1 MIREA
6 TGRRGGAEAAPYKL
20 PQGRCSVPARG
31 TLHHSTK
38 GESRLRKFL
47 ILAAAL
53 CLLLAGCGPAPA
65 PEETPAPSPSAAP
78 AAEAAEFALACYP
91 SAGFHPIT
99 GSNRTN
105 LSLAGLMYEGLFTLD
120 QEFRFHGVLC
130 ASYAVSEDGLTW
142 TFRLREDTVFSDG
155 SPLTAAQVVSS
166 LETAR
171 ASALYAARFTDIASV
186 AAAED
191 GAVTVALTRPNGALP
206 ALLDIPIVK
215 ETGGVPLGTGPYVL
229 TGGESWRLEANGLWR
244 QGAENLPLEAIPL
257 RAIQEADDLI
267 RAFDTR
273 DVTLVST
280 DLTGT
285 NSLGFS
291 GSFDT
296 VDYPTSVMLYVGFN
310 TASGPCASAAVRQ
323 ALLRSFD
330 RAAAATVSLSRH
342 AQAAALPASPACS
355 LYEETLADGLAYD
368 AGAAAELLTGAGY
381 TRSDGVWQRRGV
393 PLSLTFAVPANNPHR
408 LAAAELLAASLTDA
422 GIPAELEALP
432 WDDYIRALEA
442 GDFDLYLGE
451 VRLTGDFDLTALI
464 APGGALNYGRYSSAQ
479 AVSLHDAFRAASGT
493 ARAQAAARL
502 YEYLAQEPPFAV
514 ICFKSWSALVQ
525 WNQASGLTPTQQ
537 NLFYQFDQWQI
548 S

>member
-1 MIREA
+1 M
-6 TGRRGGAEAAPYKL
+6 
-20 PQGRCSVPARG
+20 
-31 TLHHSTK
+31 
-38 GESRLRKFL
+38 RKFL
-47 ILAAAL
+47 ILLAAL

-65 PEETPAPSPSAAP
+65 PEATPTPTPSAPPAEE
-78 AAEAAEFALACYP
+78 AAEAALACYP

-99 GSNRTN
+99 GANRTN
-105 LSLAGLMYEGLFTLD
+105 LSLAGLVYEGLFELD
-120 QEFRFHGVLC
+120 GAFRFHGVLC
-130 ASYAVSEDGLTW
+130 ASHAVSEDGLTW
-142 TFRLREDTVFSDG
+142 TFRLRQDACFSDG

-171 ASALYAARFTDIASV
+171 ASALYAPRFTDIASV
-186 AAAED
+186 AAAALGPKSVAHGQPED
-191 GAVTVALTRPNGALP
+191 PGP
-206 ALLDIPIVK
+206 ARLVNTIEK
-215 ETGGVPLGTGPYVL
+215 ETGGVPLGTGAYVL
-229 TGGESWRLEANGLWR
+229 TGGGESWSLTANPHR
-244 QGAENLPLEAIPL
+244 QQEGTLPLDSIPL

-451 VRLTGDFDLTALI
+451 VRLTGDFDLTALL

-525 WNQASGLTPTQQ
+525 WNQASGLTSTQQ

>member
-1 MIREA
+1 M
-6 TGRRGGAEAAPYKL
+6 
-20 PQGRCSVPARG
+20 
-31 TLHHSTK
+31 
-38 GESRLRKFL
+38 RKFL
-47 ILAAAL
+47 ILLAAI

-65 PEETPAPSPSAAP
+65 PEATPTPTPSAPP
-78 AAEAAEFALACYP
+78 AEEAAEFALACYP

-99 GSNRTN
+99 GANRTN
-105 LSLAGLMYEGLFTLD
+105 LSLAGLVYEGLFELD
-120 QEFRFHGVLC
+120 GAFRFHGVLC
-130 ASYAVSEDGLTW
+130 ASHAVSEDGLTW
-142 TFRLREDTVFSDG
+142 TFRLRQDTCFSDG

-171 ASALYAARFTDIASV
+171 SSALYAPRFTDIASV

-191 GAVTVALTRPNGALP
+191 GAVTVTLTRPNGALP

-215 ETGGVPLGTGPYVL
+215 ETGGVPLGTGSYVL
-229 TGGESWRLEANGLWR
+229 TGGGESWSLTANPHR
-244 QGAENLPLEAIPL
+244 QQEGTLPLDSIPL

-285 NSLGFS
+285 NALGFS

-296 VDYPTSVMLYVGFN
+296 VDYATSVMLYVGFN

-330 RAAAATVSLSRH
+330 RGAAATVSLSRH
-342 AQAAALPASPACS
+342 AQPAALPAAPAS
-355 LYEETLADGLAYD
+355 ALYDETLAGGLDYD
-368 AGAAAELLTGAGY
+368 TQAAAELLEQAGY
-381 TRSDGVWQRRGV
+381 SRTDGVWQRRGV
-393 PLSLTFAVPANNPHR
+393 PLTLTLAAPSNNPHR
-408 LAAAELLAASLTDA
+408 LAAAELLAASLSDA
-422 GIPAELEALP
+422 GIGAELEALA
-432 WDDYIRALEA
+432 WDDYLRALEA

-464 APGGALNYGRYSSAQ
+464 TPGGALNYGRYSSAQ
-479 AVSLHDAFRAASGT
+479 AVSLHDAFRAASGS
-493 ARAQAAARL
+493 ARVQAAARL
-502 YEYLAQEPPFAV
+502 YEHLAQEPPFAV
-514 ICFKSWSALVQ
+514 ICFKNWSVLVQ

-537 NLFYQFDQWQI
+537 NLFYQFDQWQL

>member
-1 MIREA
+1 M
-6 TGRRGGAEAAPYKL
+6 
-20 PQGRCSVPARG
+20 
-31 TLHHSTK
+31 
-38 GESRLRKFL
+38 RKFL
-47 ILAAAL
+47 ILLAAL

-65 PEETPAPSPSAAP
+65 PEATPAPTPSAPP
-78 AAEAAEFALACYP
+78 AEEAAEFALACYP

-99 GSNRTN
+99 GANRTN
-105 LSLAGLMYEGLFTLD
+105 LSLAGLVYEGLFELD
-120 QEFRFHGVLC
+120 GAFRFHGVLC
-130 ASYAVSEDGLTW
+130 ASHAVSEDGLTW
-142 TFRLREDTVFSDG
+142 TFRLRQDACFSDG

-171 ASALYAARFTDIASV
+171 ASALYAPRFTDIASV

-191 GAVTVALTRPNGALP
+191 GAVTVTLTRPNGALP

-330 RAAAATVSLSRH
+330 RGAAATVSLSRH
-342 AQAAALPASPACS
+342 AQPAALPAAPAS
-355 LYEETLADGLAYD
+355 ALYDETLAGGLDYD
-368 AGAAAELLTGAGY
+368 TQAAAELLEQAGY
-381 TRSDGVWQRRGV
+381 SRTDGVWQRRGV
-393 PLSLTFAVPANNPHR
+393 PLTLTLAAPSNNPHR
-408 LAAAELLAASLTDA
+408 LAAAELLAASLSDA
-422 GIPAELEALP
+422 GIGAELEALA
-432 WDDYIRALEA
+432 WDDYLRALEA

-464 APGGALNYGRYSSAQ
+464 TPGGALNYGRYSSAQ
-479 AVSLHDAFRAASGT
+479 AVSLHDAFRAASGS
-493 ARAQAAARL
+493 ARVQAAARL
-502 YEYLAQEPPFAV
+502 YEHLAQEPPFAV
-514 ICFKSWSALVQ
+514 ICFKNWSVLVQ

-537 NLFYQFDQWQI
+537 NLFYQFDQWQL